1 MPLIDASE
9 KLKEGKG
16 GGGLVFHVGKKLN
29 GITKHSLKLAKV
41 FSK

>member
-16 GGGLVFHVGKKLN
+16 DLVFHVGKKLN

>member
-9 KLKEGKG
+9 KLKEGK